1 MRRPLLY
8 RRCNRL
14 EPLTVFD
21 GGKRTCTRMLETHN
35 ARRRERYR
43 TIARST
49 RAASAAAPHSP
60 GGGASDE
67 EVGDASLPPL
77 GFPDVG
83 GEGGPHCAAALVAS
97 LLEDD
102 FPPPPRAPAAID
114 GEDSML
120 DWIQA
125 QLRGDAALFAAAAPA
140 PAMLVCA

>member
-1 MRRPLLY
+1 
-8 RRCNRL
+8 
-14 EPLTVFD
+14 
-21 GGKRTCTRMLETHN
+21 MLETHN

-60 GGGASDE
+60 GSFGADASE
-67 EVGDASLPPL
+67 EEDAAADASLPPL

-83 GEGGPHCAAALVAS
+83 GEGGPQCAAALVAS

-102 FPPPPRAPAAID
+102 FPPPPRVPSAID

-125 QLRGDAALFAAAAPA
+125 QLRGGDAMLFAPAAPA